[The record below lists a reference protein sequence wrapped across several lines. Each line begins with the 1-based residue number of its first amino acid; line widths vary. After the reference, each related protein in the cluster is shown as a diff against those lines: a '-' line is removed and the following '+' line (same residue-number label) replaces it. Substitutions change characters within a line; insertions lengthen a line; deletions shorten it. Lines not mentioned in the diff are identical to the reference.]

1 MIREGWILADLP
13 VGDPI
18 QGGRVSKSDVNDLT
32 PIRDPEGRSITNV
45 APVQVR
51 GRKELSQNL
60 TSRVHISAAPAHMM
74 RVGVTAHDKAV
85 VPPSAE
91 IYKFPPIR
99 GG

>member
-13 VGDPI
+13 VGDLI
-18 QGGRVSKSDVNDLT
+18 QGGRVGKSDVNDLT

-60 TSRVHISAAPAHMM
+60 ISRVHI
-74 RVGVTAHDKAV
+74 
-85 VPPSAE
+85 
-91 IYKFPPIR
+91 
-99 GG
+99 